1 MMITA
6 EKEGRRAMTD
16 CEADVTGS
24 CLCGAVRFRVTGPLR
39 PVIACHCTQCRKQTG
54 HYLAATGA
62 LLKDFNMLEDRG
74 LKWFEASDIAKRGF
88 CSHCGSTLFWQGHD
102 ADYIAIAAGSIEQP
116 TGLSIKAHI
125 FVADKGD
132 YYDFD
137 DGLPQ
142 FPKGDAG
149 VACPK

>member
-1 MMITA
+1 
-6 EKEGRRAMTD
+6 MTD
-16 CEADVTGS
+16 READVTGS

-74 LKWFEASDIAKRGF
+74 LKWYEASDIAKRGF
-88 CSHCGSTLFWQGHD
+88 CGHCGSTLFWQGHD
-102 ADYIAIAAGSIEQP
+102 ADYIAIAAGSIERP

-125 FVADKGD
+125 FVEDKGD
-132 YYDFD
+132 YYDLD
-137 DGLPQ
+137 DALPQ